1 MMEIS
6 GWLSSTWLV
15 AIAAIVAIP
24 VLKVRLKSW
33 FATFAILVSSVIT
46 GAFAIMAIKSNG
58 LETYLYAGRFFG
70 EIPLRI
76 DGLSAWFILI
86 VNFTSLMGALYGV
99 GYMKS
104 YHEQPRNLSF
114 HWSLFVIFHLSMV
127 WVCMVQ
133 HSLAFLI
140 FWEFMSL
147 SSMLL
152 VMFEHQK
159 AETLKAG
166 INYLIQM
173 HLGVALLTVAFIW
186 VYASRQ
192 SFDFREIAFFFDN
205 NPSLLLFFLFFAGFG
220 IKAGFIPFHTWLP
233 YAHPAAPSHVS
244 GVMSGVIV
252 KMGIYGILRVVSYLS
267 AGSLLLIG
275 EIILTV
281 SVFSALYGILN
292 ASVHRD
298 IKKMLAFCTIENIGI
313 IGIGIG
319 MGMVGKST
327 GNPYIM
333 LAGFGGALLHTLN
346 HSLFKSVLFFAAG
359 NIYKMTHTRNMEH
372 LGGLIRRMPF
382 TAVAFLIGALAIGG
396 LPPFN
401 GFVSEFLIYSG
412 LIEGIKSSSPEISTL
427 MIMSIAGLA
436 MAGGLS
442 LITFTKTFGVVF
454 LGNPR
459 RQTAHEPLEVPA
471 IMQAPM
477 ILILA
482 LIVAIGLAPGL
493 LLRPLMAAIAPLGLT
508 GGVSEPVN
516 STFSL
521 LSSVGFASGFVVV
534 LVVIL
539 LLLKK
544 FITREA
550 QVDVSPT
557 WGCGY
562 IAPDAG
568 MQYTGKSFSK
578 SLAKLFS
585 MVAIEEKKYKE
596 ISPGNIFPKKRTYI
610 ARYNEFFE
618 TMIIDKALR
627 WMLSFFNLFLFIHN
641 GRIQTY
647 ILYGFFFILLVLA
660 GSVLN
665 LF

>member
-15 AIAAIVAIP
+15 AIAAIVSVQ
-24 VLKVRLKSW
+24 VLKVRHKSW
-33 FATFAILVSSVIT
+33 SANLAILINSIIT
-46 GAFAIMAIKSNG
+46 GFIAIMAINSG
-58 LETYLYAGRFFG
+58 GIETELNAGHFFG
-70 EIPLRI
+70 NIPLRI

-86 VNFTSLMGALYGV
+86 VNFTSLMGTFYGV

-104 YHEQPRNLSF
+104 YHKQPRNTSL

-127 WVCMVQ
+127 WVCIVQ
-133 HSLAFLI
+133 HSVAFLVL
-140 FWEFMSL
+140 WEIMSL

-159 AETLKAG
+159 ADTIKAG

-173 HLGVALLTVAFIW
+173 HLGVTLLTIAFIW
-186 VYASRQ
+186 VFASQQ
-192 SFDFREIAFFFDN
+192 SFDFKAIGLFFDK

-252 KMGIYGILRVVSYLS
+252 KMGIYGILRIVGYLNAS
-267 AGSLLLIG
+267 SLLLIG
-275 EIILTV
+275 EIIITL
-281 SVFSALYGILN
+281 SVLSALYGILN

-319 MGMVGKST
+319 MGMVGKAI
-327 GNPYIM
+327 GNPLIM

-346 HSLFKSVLFFAAG
+346 HSLFKSLLFFAAG
-359 NIYKMTHTRNMEH
+359 NIYQMTHTRNMEH
-372 LGGLIRRMPF
+372 LGGLMRRMPF
-382 TAVAFLIGALAIGG
+382 TAVAFLIGSLAIGG

-401 GFVSEFLIYSG
+401 GFISEFLIYTG
-412 LIEGIKSSSPEISTL
+412 LIEGIRNTNPEISSL

-442 LITFTKTFGVVF
+442 LITFTKTFGVAF

-459 RQTAHEPLEVPA
+459 RELPHEPVEVSGL
-471 IMQAPM
+471 MRAPM
-477 ILILA
+477 ILIL
-482 LIVAIGLAPGL
+482 LMIVVIGLVPGL
-493 LLRPLMAAIAPLGLT
+493 LIRPLMAAIIPLGQADGLLI
-508 GGVSEPVN
+508 PVISLF
-516 STFSL
+516 STL
-521 LSSVGFASGFVVV
+521 NTVGLVSGFF
-534 LVVIL
+534 IL
-539 LLLKK
+539 LVAALLITKK
-544 FITREA
+544 IVTRQA
-550 QVDVSPT
+550 LVTVSPT

-562 IAPDAG
+562 IATDAS

-578 SLAKLFS
+578 SLAKLWSFI
-585 MVAIEEKKYKE
+585 AIEEKNYKE
-596 ISPGNIFPKKRTYI
+596 ISATNIFPRKRTYL
-610 ARYNEFFE
+610 ARYVEFFE
-618 TMIIDKALR
+618 TIFIDRALR
-627 WMLSFFNLFLFIHN
+627 LMLSFFNLFLFIHN
-641 GRIQTY
+641 GRIQAY
-647 ILYGFFFILLVLA
+647 IFYGFFFILLVLV
-660 GSVLN
+660 GTVLN
-665 LF
+665 IL